1 MCDIQSHST
10 SKINNM
16 EYVVGIAI
24 LFVFGVCLYGI
35 VDVIRQLN
43 KMD

>member
-1 MCDIQSHST
+1 MQYI
-10 SKINNM
+10 
-16 EYVVGIAI
+16 VGIMI

-35 VDVIRQLN
+35 VDMIKQLN